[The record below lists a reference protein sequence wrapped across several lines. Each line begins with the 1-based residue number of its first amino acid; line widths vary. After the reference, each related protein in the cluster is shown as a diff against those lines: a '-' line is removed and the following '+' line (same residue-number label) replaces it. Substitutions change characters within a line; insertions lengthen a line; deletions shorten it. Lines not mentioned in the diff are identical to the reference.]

1 MSNNEQTLIEKL
13 NFLIDKNLD
22 NPKFTLESICI
33 DLGISRSHLHRVLS
47 NHRQPSTTLYIRK
60 RRLEK
65 AKELLN
71 NTEMRMSEIADAV
84 GFNNPQ
90 NFSKYFAEEF
100 KVSPSELKKRI
111 LLESEKEKISIA
123 VLPFINRSSDISQ
136 EYFSDGITEE
146 LINVLSQ
153 IPSLKVLG
161 RSSSFSY
168 KSKNEDLREFG
179 KLLNVSFILEGS
191 VQKSANKLRIS
202 VQLIK
207 ASDGFQI
214 WSEKYD
220 RELTDVFDIQDEIS
234 LSILREIEVK
244 LLGNHKEYALKRY
257 TNNPEAYERYLKGR
271 YFHNKFAGEEEYQ
284 KAISYFKSAIEI
296 EPNYAI
302 AYSGIASCY
311 LNLWFYRFLQPHE
324 SLTLMKLAT
333 AKAMEIDDQMP
344 DSYLSQARM
353 ELLFKWDF
361 KSAKNSYKKAL
372 ELGGNSAELHIQYA
386 LFCGICENHDLAQ
399 KHNLKALSIDPFSLV
414 NSFYSSYIYWIAG
427 NFEQAYKQGKKML
440 DLEPNFWGGHFII
453 GLNQIKINKYD
464 EALDSLNLAL
474 KYNYSGITLSAIGVL
489 HALSHKYKEAETIIE
504 DLKLLSK
511 TKPVSNYDLAIIYA
525 AIKDFHTANQY
536 FKEAIDK
543 NEPSMLFF
551 KFIIRDWVPD
561 FLLDHR
567 YENLVKQIY

>member
-1 MSNNEQTLIEKL
+1 MSYTEQTLIEKL
-13 NFLIDKNLD
+13 NFLIDRNLD
-22 NPKFTLESICI
+22 NPKFTLESICT

-47 NHRQPSTTLYIRK
+47 SHRQPSTTLYIRK

-111 LLESEKEKISIA
+111 LSDPEKEKISIA
-123 VLPFINRSSDISQ
+123 VLPFVNRSSDINQ

-146 LINVLSQ
+146 LINVLSH
-153 IPSLKVLG
+153 IPNLKVLG
-161 RSSSFSY
+161 RSSSFSF
-168 KSKNEDLREFG
+168 KDKNQDLREFG
-179 KLLNVSFILEGS
+179 KLLNVSYILEGS
-191 VQKSANKLRIS
+191 VQKSANKLRIT
-202 VQLIK
+202 VQLNK
-207 ASDGFQI
+207 VSDGFQV

-234 LSILREIEVK
+234 LSILKEIEVK
-244 LLGNHKEYALKRY
+244 LLGNHKENALKRY

-271 YFHNKFAGEEEYQ
+271 YFQNKFAGEEEYQ
-284 KAISYFKSAIEI
+284 KAISFFKSAIEI

-324 SLTLMKLAT
+324 SLTFMELAT

-386 LFCGICENHDLAQ
+386 LFCGICEKHELAQ
-399 KHNLKALSIDPFSLV
+399 KHNLIALSIDPFSLV
-414 NSFYSSYIYWIAG
+414 TSFYSSYIYWIAG
-427 NFEQAYKQGKKML
+427 NFEEALKQGKKML

-453 GLNQIKINKYD
+453 GLNLIKNKRYND
-464 EALDSLNLAL
+464 ALDSLNIAL
-474 KYNYSGITLSAIGVL
+474 KFNYSGIVLSALGVL
-489 HALSHKYKEAETIIE
+489 NALSDKNEQAQSILV
-504 DLKLLSK
+504 DLKTLKK

-525 AIKDFHTANQY
+525 ATKDFDSAY
-536 FKEAIDK
+536 LFFLEAIDK

-561 FLLDHR
+561 FILDDR
-567 YENLVKQIY
+567 YDNLVKKIY

>member
-1 MSNNEQTLIEKL
+1 MSNTEQTLIEKL
-13 NFLIDKNLD
+13 DFLIDENLD
-22 NPKFTLESICI
+22 NPKFSLESICI
-33 DLGISRSHLHRVLS
+33 DLGISRSHLHRVLTS
-47 NHRQPSTTLYIRK
+47 HRQPSTTLYIRK

-111 LLESEKEKISIA
+111 LLDSENEKISIA
-123 VLPFINRSSDISQ
+123 VLPFVNRSSDINQ

-146 LINVLSQ
+146 LINVLSK

-161 RSSSFSY
+161 RGSSFSL
-168 KSKNEDLREFG
+168 KGKTEDVREFG
-179 KLLNVSFILEGS
+179 KLLNVSYILEGS
-191 VQKSANKLRIS
+191 VQKSANKLRIT

-207 ASDGFQI
+207 ASDGFQV

-234 LSILREIEVK
+234 LSILNEIEVK
-244 LLGNHKEYALKRY
+244 LFGNHKENALKRY

-271 YFHNKFAGEEEYQ
+271 YFHNKFAGEDEYQ

-311 LNLWFYRFLQPHE
+311 LNLWFYRYLQPHE

-361 KSAKNSYKKAL
+361 KSSKNSYKKAL

-386 LFCGICENHDLAQ
+386 LFCGICEKHELAQ
-399 KHNLKALSIDPFSLV
+399 KHNLLALSIDPFSLV
-414 NSFYSSYIYWIAG
+414 TSFYSSYIYWIAG
-427 NFEQAYKQGKKML
+427 NFEEAYKQGKKML

-453 GLNQIKINKYD
+453 GLNQIKFKKYD

-474 KYNYSGITLSAIGVL
+474 KYNYSGIVLSAIGVL
-489 HALSHKYKEAETIIE
+489 NALSGKNEQAQSILV
-504 DLKLLSK
+504 DLKSLRK

-525 AIKDFHTANQY
+525 ATKDFNSAY
-536 FKEAIDK
+536 LFFLEAIDK

-551 KFIIRDWVPD
+551 RFIVRDWVPD
-561 FLLDHR
+561 FALDYR
-567 YENLVKQIY
+567 YDNLVKKIY

>member
-525 AIKDFHTANQY
+525 AIKDFHTANLY